1 MRDNGQTKSTHGKI
15 EIEDRDAAKLAV
27 VIFAKDEEK
36 NIAQILRSLASQ
48 TLIAQKDVALT
59 VYVVA
64 NGSTDRTAEFAR
76 EAAAKLDERWNGKAE
91 ILDWEVAGKS
101 RSWNRFI
108 HEILPSDVTWVIA
121 LDADIEFVDDFV
133 LASMIDLM
141 RNTPSLQ
148 VVSGSPIKDSV
159 RNSRRTL
166 VNRFSTNVSNLASYS
181 QSICGQ
187 LYLANASCLRE
198 IWLPDETPGEDGF
211 LNAMV
216 RTRGFSRPYQ
226 SEVMMQMAVPTHY
239 FEDHSVTSFFK
250 HETRMIVGTM
260 INRWIFEYLNSLE
273 LSEPAGP
280 LIDKLNR
287 DQPDWVDR
295 MIEKESAK
303 RWLIPNDLLLRRLQP
318 KSGINATYLLHL
330 PVLCLATALTLPPAI
345 TANRA
350 LKRRGAASIW

>member
-1 MRDNGQTKSTHGKI
+1 MRDSRQTTSTHGQI
-15 EIEDRDAAKLAV
+15 EIKGMDGPKLAV

-48 TLIAQKDVALT
+48 SLIAQKDVALT

-64 NGSTDRTAEFAR
+64 NGCTDRTVDFAR

-91 ILDWEVAGKS
+91 ILDWEAAGKS

-166 VNRFSTNVSNLASYS
+166 VNRFSTNVSNLAS
-181 QSICGQ
+181 
-187 LYLANASCLRE
+187 
-198 IWLPDETPGEDGF
+198 
-211 LNAMV
+211 
-216 RTRGFSRPYQ
+216 
-226 SEVMMQMAVPTHY
+226 
-239 FEDHSVTSFFK
+239 
-250 HETRMIVGTM
+250 
-260 INRWIFEYLNSLE
+260 
-273 LSEPAGP
+273 
-280 LIDKLNR
+280 
-287 DQPDWVDR
+287 
-295 MIEKESAK
+295 
-303 RWLIPNDLLLRRLQP
+303 
-318 KSGINATYLLHL
+318 
-330 PVLCLATALTLPPAI
+330 
-345 TANRA
+345 
-350 LKRRGAASIW
+350 